1 MIRFRAVVSRVCI
14 GLIACWVGVAS
25 AADISRRVLVIT
37 AHAGDYLIGAGGFL
51 AGLIDQGYEVIV
63 IQVTNDEKNS
73 DGLEPAETQKAN
85 QEEGGK
91 AARLLG
97 ARELVCLGHKS
108 GELGYI
114 SSTELRSEIFGL
126 VRYFKPHVMVI
137 PDPYIHY
144 DENRDHFYVGKMAEE
159 AWGYSG
165 GENFGPELQRMGL
178 GPYGAPEV
186 YYYAI
191 GRPYRPGEGGDVPAR
206 FRPVDVSAAFDRK
219 LKAVL
224 ALRTTNRLYATQTRQ
239 RLIDAGHPDPRL
251 GHLDDNSINALV
263 RAYLEEL
270 ASTIGTKHGFRYGEE
285 FNYVGV
291 VEGLPE
297 HVLDKVKPEH

>member
-1 MIRFRAVVSRVCI
+1 MIIVAVLFRICA
-14 GLIACWVGVAS
+14 GLIFCWATLGR
-25 AADISRRVLVIT
+25 AAELNRRILVIT
-37 AHAGDYLIGAGGFL
+37 AHAEDYLIGAGGML
-51 AGLIDQGYEVIV
+51 AGLIDQGREVTV

-73 DGLEPAETQKAN
+73 DGLDPAETQKAN
-85 QEEGGK
+85 REEGRQ

-97 ARELVCLGHKS
+97 AREVVGLGHKS

-126 VRYFKPHVMVI
+126 IRYFKPQVMVI

-165 GENFGPELQRMGL
+165 GGMFGPELERMGL
-178 GPYGAPEV
+178 QPYGAPEV

-191 GRPYRPGEGGDVPAR
+191 GRPYRPGEGGDEPAR
-206 FRPVDVSAAFDRK
+206 FRPVDISATFDRK
-219 LKAVL
+219 LRAVL
-224 ALRTTNRLYATQTRQ
+224 ALRTTNRLYAAETRQ
-239 RLIDAGHPDPRL
+239 RLADAGHPEPRL
-251 GHLDDNSINALV
+251 AQMNDNSINALV

-270 ASTIGTKHGFRYGEE
+270 ASTIGKKHGFWYGEE

-291 VEGLPE
+291 ARGLPE
-297 HVLDKVKPEH
+297 HVLEKARPHR